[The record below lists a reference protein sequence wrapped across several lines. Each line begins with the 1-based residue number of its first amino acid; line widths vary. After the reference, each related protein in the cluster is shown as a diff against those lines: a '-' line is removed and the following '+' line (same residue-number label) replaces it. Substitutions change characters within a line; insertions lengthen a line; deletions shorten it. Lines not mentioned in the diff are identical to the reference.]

1 MVEIDNLGY
10 IVIEGSNLDAWQ
22 KFATDIV
29 GAGVSLRTDGSLGLQ
44 LDEHPWRILISEGP
58 RDDLAVAGWELP
70 SVDALEQFVSRLGAK
85 GAVVNACD
93 PDARSVTRL
102 YSLSDPAGFSH
113 EFYAGRTDLDPR
125 SRAKN
130 PVLRGDGFVTGKL
143 GVGHI
148 LPIAKDY
155 DAAISWYRTMLGLRV
170 SDRIVEEIAP
180 GIAVDATF
188 FHSATG
194 RHHSLAT
201 AVAPG
206 SKILNHF
213 MLEYVGISDVGA
225 AFDRARAAQIPI
237 LMELGHHP
245 NDDMFS
251 FYMETPSGFAL
262 ELGVNGVV
270 IDKDDWTPKT
280 YDKLSDWGHRRASVG
295 G

>member
-1 MVEIDNLGY
+1 MAEIDNLGY
-10 IVIEGSNLDAWQ
+10 IVIEGSNLDAWER
-22 KFATDIV
+22 FAVEIV
-29 GAGVSLRTDGSLGLQ
+29 GAGVGKKTDDSLELR

-70 SVDALEQFVSRLGAK
+70 SIDALEEFVSNLRAK
-85 GAVVNACD
+85 GAVVNSS
-93 PDARSVTRL
+93 DADGRSVSRL
-102 YSLSDPAGFSH
+102 YSLADPAGFSH
-113 EFYAGRTDLDPR
+113 EFYAGRTDIDFEA
-125 SRAKN
+125 RAKN
-130 PVLRGDGFVTGKL
+130 PVLRSDGFVTGKL

-155 DAAISWYRTMLGLRV
+155 DAALSWYRTMLGLRV

-180 GIAVDATF
+180 GVAVDATF

-251 FYMETPSGFAL
+251 FYMETPSGFGL

-270 IDKDDWTPKT
+270 IDKDDWTPKV
-280 YDKLSDWGHRRASVG
+280 YDKLSDWGHRRAPARG
-295 G
+295 